1 MMWANYERH
10 LLPEDESLD
19 ILGLLF
25 GRPLAT
31 EEEKA
36 ERIGPLKGIPI
47 FGLDA
52 LSSAA
57 YGPEAA
63 LTLLIPLGMAGAMY
77 VWPITIGIVVLLT
90 IVYFSYRQTIAAY
103 PQGGGSYTVASENL
117 GEGAGL
123 LAAAALMI
131 DYVLTAAVGISAGVG
146 ALVSAVPSLQSSTLW
161 LCLGI
166 LAAITIVN
174 LRGMQETGGVFLLPT
189 YVFIACLLGMIAV
202 GIIKAVMAGGHPV
215 AVVAPPQLTAVTGT
229 VSLWLLVRTFSS
241 GCTAMT
247 GVEAVSNGV
256 MAFRDPTDQYAKRTL
271 TIIIGILMVMLL
283 GIAYLVPAYGIA
295 ATDPGAVG
303 YQSVL
308 SQLLGAVT
316 GKGWFYWVSIGSILV
331 VLSLSANTAF
341 ADFPRLARA
350 IAANG
355 YLPHAFVLRGRR
367 LVFAQGVYAL
377 AILTAAL
384 LIIFRGV
391 TDRLIPL
398 YAVGAFLAF
407 TLSQAGMVV
416 HWRRHGGGAHNMFF
430 NGLGALA
437 TGITTA
443 VVLVAKFVDG
453 AWITVLLI
461 PALILMMSS
470 VRRHYA
476 RVAEETQALEPI
488 HTGDLC
494 EPVLAGA
501 DRSLE
506 SGGGEG
512 AALCVDAVKR
522 NSRAACGLRR
532 AHGRVAALLGRYGG
546 EAGPGGGIAGA
557 AAGGVGVALSL
568 YREADCGV
576 CVSRADETA
585 GPDYHGADSGAG
597 GEPLVSL
604 FSAQQPAGGDS
615 GAVDVQ
621 WESEDYGG
629 DDSISRAGVRRGLK
643 PDPFAADDAALKR
656 RSSTFRA
663 NATRAH
669 SPGFALTPR
678 SSALPR
684 FSPLRGYIILG
695 RALFNIF
702 SPRGSSCHGFDP
714 AFD

>member
-1 MMWANYERH
+1 MKIV
-10 LLPEDESLD
+10 D
-19 ILGLLF
+19 LLF

-63 LTLLIPLGMAGAMY
+63 LTLLIPLGMAGAIY
-77 VWPITIGIVVLLT
+77 VWPITIGIVVLLG

-103 PQGGGSYTVASENL
+103 PQGGGSYTVATENL

-146 ALVSAVPSLQSSTLW
+146 ALVSAVPSLQSKTLP

-166 LAAITIVN
+166 LVLITIVN

-189 YVFIACLLGMIAV
+189 YVFIACLLGLIAV
-202 GIIKAVMAGGHPV
+202 GVIKTFAAGGHPV
-215 AVVAPPQLTAVTGT
+215 PVIAPPRLVAVTG
-229 VSLWLLVRTFSS
+229 SISAWLLLRTFSS

-256 MAFRDPTDQYAKRTL
+256 MAFRDPTDRYAKRTL
-271 TIIIGILMVMLL
+271 TIIIGILMIMLL

-295 ATDPGAVG
+295 ATDPGLPG
-303 YQSVL
+303 YDSVL
-308 SQLLGAVT
+308 SQLLAAVT
-316 GKGWFYWVSIGSILV
+316 GRGAFYWLSIGSILV

-350 IAANG
+350 IAQNG
-355 YLPHAFVLRGRR
+355 YLPHAFVTRGRR

-377 AILTAAL
+377 AFLTGL
-384 LIIFRGV
+384 LLFIFRGV

-416 HWRRHGGGAHNMFF
+416 HWRRHGGAGARNSMLV

-437 TGITTA
+437 TGVTTA

-461 PALILMMSS
+461 PALILMMRS
-470 VRRHYA
+470 VRSHYSK
-476 RVAEETQALEPI
+476 VALEIQPTGPV
-488 HTGDLC
+488 HTGDLT
-494 EPVLAGA
+494 EPVVVLPIDRWSLVAERALRYAWTLSSEIHVLHVECGEETDSLCRQWGEMVETPAKAAKLAVPKLVVLGSPFRFIIKPIVEYA
-501 DRSLE
+501 VQQQNSQPDRTITVLLPELVE
-506 SGGGEG
+506 SHWYHYLLHNNRPE
-512 AALCVDAVKR
+512 AIR
-522 NSRAACGLRR
+522 
-532 AHGRVAALLGRYGG
+532 ALL
-546 EAGPGGGIAGA
+546 
-557 AAGGVGVALSL
+557 
-568 YREADCGV
+568 
-576 CVSRADETA
+576 
-585 GPDYHGADSGAG
+585 
-597 GEPLVSL
+597 
-604 FSAQQPAGGDS
+604 
-615 GAVDVQ
+615 
-621 WESEDYGG
+621 
-629 DDSISRAGVRRGLK
+629 
-643 PDPFAADDAALKR
+643 
-656 RSSTFRA
+656 
-663 NATRAH
+663 
-669 SPGFALTPR
+669 
-678 SSALPR
+678 
-684 FSPLRGYIILG
+684 
-695 RALFNIF
+695 LFNGNQRITVV
-702 SPRGSSCHGFDP
+702 SVPYQITS
-714 AFD
+714 